1 LEEKEKMGKDERGC
15 GILPF
20 GECKKLP
27 ENRILTI
34 SGLKSLDFGPLFSL
48 LCSILIS
55 SDKHCE
61 IMVEIATILF

>member
-1 LEEKEKMGKDERGC
+1 MNSKEKARDAALRKLASHMRTEKEIRDH
-15 GILPF
+15 
-20 GECKKLP
+20 
-27 ENRILTI
+27 
-34 SGLKSLDFGPLFSL
+34 LKSLDFSPLFSL